1 MMLVLLFLSVP
12 VAIALSVPSI
22 VGVYAVSGIPAT
34 MNILSTAPFSAVSD
48 WTLSVLPMFI
58 FMGMLLTQSGLS
70 GKIYRVADD
79 WFSWLPGGIGIGT
92 TFAGAGLS
100 AVTGSTIGM
109 TYALGRAGIPEMLKA
124 GYDKRM
130 AVGTIM
136 VSGMTGNLIPPS
148 ILMVIYAGIASVP
161 VGPALMAG
169 ALPGIL
175 LALCF
180 AVFIFA
186 IGVIAPKLVGRGVDT
201 ADRTTPT
208 WRQRLTSL
216 GGVWGFLVILV
227 VLFGGM
233 FSGIFTPTEAGA
245 AAALCS
251 VLLCLWEK
259 RGDHPWRKIAESAM
273 ATVSATSAIFFIMI
287 GATMLTSLLAITG
300 LAPILTGF
308 ITGLGLS
315 TVGFLLVLIVLY
327 VIMGMFFDT
336 MSMMLLTIP
345 ILLPTLET
353 MGVSPLWF
361 GVFVVL
367 LGEFGMVTPPVGI
380 IPYIVHSI
388 VKDSDVNL
396 GHSITLRDIFVSLL
410 WFLPVAVIFLILM
423 IAVPGMTEWLPI
435 LIETHQR
442 RNGQRLTLAEVALP
456 FRRRAVPWL
465 PHSVRG
471 VMMRAGLIQIYDLRE
486 LSVVVQRS
494 PMKSHSLGVNP
505 PSRPTVS
512 DVRVAGAAR
521 RMCRIRRRQRYRL
534 GHLRRRR
541 FRLATHR
548 RTRSMMH
555 WPILIR

>member
-1 MMLVLLFLSVP
+1 VNANTDSAALPPEATGRSQTLLPSGSRRDRPGALALTIGFGLVAVCVIGLFTSPTAAVGGAWCIAMMLVLLFLSVP

-22 VGVYAVSGIPAT
+22 IGVYAVSGISAT
-34 MNILSTAPFSAVSD
+34 MNILATAPFSAVSD

-70 GKIYRVADD
+70 AKIYRVADH

-124 GYDKRM
+124 GYDRRM

-148 ILMVIYAGIASVP
+148 ILMVVYAGIASVP

-169 ALPGIL
+169 ALPGLL
-175 LALCF
+175 LAICF

-186 IGVIAPKLVGRGVDT
+186 IGLIAPRLVGRGIGT
-201 ADRTTPT
+201 TDRTGST
-208 WRQRLTSL
+208 WRDRLTSL
-216 GGVWGFLVILV
+216 ASIWGFAIILV

-259 RGDHPWRKIAESAM
+259 RGERPWRKVAESAL

-287 GATMLTSLLAITG
+287 GATMLTGLLAITG

-308 ITGLGLS
+308 ITSLGLS

-327 VIMGMFFDT
+327 IIMGMFFDT

-367 LGEFGMVTPPVGI
+367 LGEFGMITPPVGI

-388 VKDSDVNL
+388 AKNPEVNL
-396 GHSITLRDIFVSLL
+396 GHTITLRDIFISLL
-410 WFLPVAVIFLILM
+410 WFLPVAVVFLVLM
-423 IAVPGMTEWLPI
+423 IAAPGMTEWLPD
-435 LIETHQR
+435 LIERTS
-442 RNGQRLTLAEVALP
+442 GGMA
-456 FRRRAVPWL
+456 
-465 PHSVRG
+465 
-471 VMMRAGLIQIYDLRE
+471 AG
-486 LSVVVQRS
+486 
-494 PMKSHSLGVNP
+494 
-505 PSRPTVS
+505 
-512 DVRVAGAAR
+512 
-521 RMCRIRRRQRYRL
+521 
-534 GHLRRRR
+534 
-541 FRLATHR
+541 
-548 RTRSMMH
+548 
-555 WPILIR
+555 

>member
-1 MMLVLLFLSVP
+1 MNANTDFTGAPLLPEDASTANVIGMTTQKPATALFPSGSRRERPGVLALTIGFGLVAVCLIGLFTSPTAAIGGAWCIGMMLVLLFLSVP

-22 VGVYAVSGIPAT
+22 IGVYAVSGIPAT

-48 WTLSVLPMFI
+48 WSMSVLPMFI

-70 GKIYRVADD
+70 GKVYRVADH

-124 GYDKRM
+124 GYDRRM

-148 ILMVIYAGIASVP
+148 ILMVVYAGIASVP

-169 ALPGIL
+169 ALPGIV
-175 LALCF
+175 LAVCF
-180 AVFIFA
+180 AAFIFA
-186 IGVIAPKLVGRGVDT
+186 IGVAAPKLVGRGQNAQNTTGANT
-201 ADRTTPT
+201 ARSTTT
-208 WRQRLTSL
+208 WRDRFTSL
-216 GGVWGFLVILV
+216 TAVWGFAIILV

-251 VLLCLWEK
+251 LLLCLWEK
-259 RGDHPWRKIAESAM
+259 RGDGPWRKIADSAM
-273 ATVSATSAIFFIMI
+273 DTVAATSAIFFIMI

-300 LAPILTGF
+300 LAPILTGL
-308 ITGLGLS
+308 ITDLGLS
-315 TVGFLLVLIVLY
+315 RIGFLLVLIVLY
-327 VIMGMFFDT
+327 IVMGMFFDT
-336 MSMMLLTIP
+336 LSMMLLTIP

-367 LGEFGMVTPPVGI
+367 LGEFAMVTPPVGI

-388 VKDSDVNL
+388 AKNPEVNL
-396 GHSITLRDIFVSLL
+396 GVTVTLRDIFVSLL
-410 WFLPVAVIFLILM
+410 WFLPVGVIFLILM
-423 IAVPGMTEWLPI
+423 VAVPGMTEWLPD
-435 LIETHQR
+435 LI
-442 RNGQRLTLAEVALP
+442 
-456 FRRRAVPWL
+456 
-465 PHSVRG
+465 
-471 VMMRAGLIQIYDLRE
+471 
-486 LSVVVQRS
+486 
-494 PMKSHSLGVNP
+494 
-505 PSRPTVS
+505 SRTS
-512 DVRVAGAAR
+512 GG
-521 RMCRIRRRQRYRL
+521 MS
-534 GHLRRRR
+534 G
-541 FRLATHR
+541 
-548 RTRSMMH
+548 
-555 WPILIR
+555 

>member
-1 MMLVLLFLSVP
+1 MNANTDTTGPTPRPDDPNAAAPSTAAPTTRTLFPKDSRRRQGPGALALTIGFGLVAVCLVGLFTSPSAAIGGAWCIGMMLVLLFLSVP

-22 VGVYAVSGIPAT
+22 IGVYAVSGIPAT
-34 MNILSTAPFSAVSD
+34 MNILATAPFSAVSD
-48 WTLSVLPMFI
+48 WSMSVLPMFI

-70 GKIYRVADD
+70 GKVYRVADH

-136 VSGMTGNLIPPS
+136 VAGMTGNLIPPS

-175 LALCF
+175 LAVCF
-180 AVFIFA
+180 AAFIFA
-186 IGVIAPKLVGRGVDT
+186 IGVFAPRLVGRGRAATDT
-201 ADRTTPT
+201 TNPTTPERPTTT
-208 WRQRLTSL
+208 WRDRFTSLTS
-216 GGVWGFLVILV
+216 VWGFAIILV

-259 RGDHPWRKIAESAM
+259 RGDHPWRKIADSAM

-308 ITGLGLS
+308 ITDLGLS
-315 TVGFLLVLIVLY
+315 RVGFLLVLIVLY
-327 VIMGMFFDT
+327 IIMGMFFDT

-367 LGEFGMVTPPVGI
+367 LGEFGMITPPVGI
-380 IPYIVHSI
+380 IPYIVNSI
-388 VKDSDVNL
+388 IKDPGVNL
-396 GHSITLRDIFVSLL
+396 GHHITLRDIFISLL
-410 WFLPVAVIFLILM
+410 WFLPVAVIFLVLM
-423 IAVPGMTEWLPI
+423 IAVPGMTEWLPD
-435 LIETHQR
+435 LIE
-442 RNGQRLTLAEVALP
+442 
-456 FRRRAVPWL
+456 
-465 PHSVRG
+465 
-471 VMMRAGLIQIYDLRE
+471 
-486 LSVVVQRS
+486 
-494 PMKSHSLGVNP
+494 
-505 PSRPTVS
+505 
-512 DVRVAGAAR
+512 
-521 RMCRIRRRQRYRL
+521 
-534 GHLRRRR
+534 
-541 FRLATHR
+541 
-548 RTRSMMH
+548 RTSGGMSG
-555 WPILIR
+555 

>member
-1 MMLVLLFLSVP
+1 MNANTDFTGAPLLPEDSNSANIIGTTTQKPTTALFPRGSRRERPGVLALTIGFGLVAVCLIGLFTSPSAAIGGAWCIGMMLVLLFLSVP

-22 VGVYAVSGIPAT
+22 IGVYAVSGIPAT

-70 GKIYRVADD
+70 GKVYRVADH

-124 GYDKRM
+124 GYDRRM
-130 AVGTIM
+130 AVGTVM

-148 ILMVIYAGIASVP
+148 ILMVVYAGIASVP

-169 ALPGIL
+169 ALPGVL
-175 LALCF
+175 LAVCF
-180 AVFIFA
+180 AAFIFA
-186 IGVIAPKLVGRGVDT
+186 LGVVAPRLVGRGQSAKT
-201 ADRTTPT
+201 ATDANTTRSTTTWHDRF
-208 WRQRLTSL
+208 TSL
-216 GGVWGFLVILV
+216 TAVWGFAVILV

-251 VLLCLWEK
+251 LLLCLWEK
-259 RGDHPWRKIAESAM
+259 RDDGPWRKVAESAM
-273 ATVSATSAIFFIMI
+273 NTVAATSAIFFIMI

-300 LAPILTGF
+300 LAPILTGL
-308 ITGLGLS
+308 ITDLGLS
-315 TVGFLLVLIVLY
+315 RIGFLLVLIVLY
-327 VIMGMFFDT
+327 IVMGMFFDT
-336 MSMMLLTIP
+336 LSMVLLTIP

-367 LGEFGMVTPPVGI
+367 LGEFAMVTPPVGI

-388 VKDSDVNL
+388 AKNPEVNL
-396 GHSITLRDIFVSLL
+396 GVTVTLRDIFVSLL
-410 WFLPVAVIFLILM
+410 WFLPVGVVFLVLLV
-423 IAVPGMTEWLPI
+423 AVPGMTEWLPD
-435 LIETHQR
+435 LI
-442 RNGQRLTLAEVALP
+442 
-456 FRRRAVPWL
+456 
-465 PHSVRG
+465 
-471 VMMRAGLIQIYDLRE
+471 
-486 LSVVVQRS
+486 
-494 PMKSHSLGVNP
+494 
-505 PSRPTVS
+505 SRTS
-512 DVRVAGAAR
+512 GG
-521 RMCRIRRRQRYRL
+521 MS
-534 GHLRRRR
+534 G
-541 FRLATHR
+541 
-548 RTRSMMH
+548 
-555 WPILIR
+555 

>member
-1 MMLVLLFLSVP
+1 MNANTDTTGPTPRPDDPNAAAPSTAAPTTRTLFPKDSRRRQGPGALALTIGFGLVAVCLVGLFTSPSAAIGGAWCIGMMLVLLFLSVP

-22 VGVYAVSGIPAT
+22 IGVYAVSGIPAT
-34 MNILSTAPFSAVSD
+34 MNILATAPFSAVSD
-48 WTLSVLPMFI
+48 WSMSVLPMFI

-70 GKIYRVADD
+70 GKVYRVADH

-136 VSGMTGNLIPPS
+136 VAGMTGNLIPPS

-169 ALPGIL
+169 ALPGIV
-175 LALCF
+175 LAVCF
-180 AVFIFA
+180 AAFIFA
-186 IGVIAPKLVGRGVDT
+186 VGVFVPRLVGRGQAATDT
-201 ADRTTPT
+201 TNPTTPERPTTT
-208 WRQRLTSL
+208 WRDRFTSL
-216 GGVWGFLVILV
+216 ASVWGFLVILV

-259 RGDHPWRKIAESAM
+259 RGDHPWRKIADSAM

-308 ITGLGLS
+308 ITDLGLS
-315 TVGFLLVLIVLY
+315 RVGFLLVLIVLY
-327 VIMGMFFDT
+327 IIMGMFFDT

-367 LGEFGMVTPPVGI
+367 LGEFGMITPPVGI
-380 IPYIVHSI
+380 IPYIIHSI
-388 VKDSDVNL
+388 VKDKAVNL
-396 GHSITLRDIFVSLL
+396 GHTITLRDIFISLL
-410 WFLPVAVIFLILM
+410 WFLPVAVVFLVLLVAI
-423 IAVPGMTEWLPI
+423 PGMTEWLPD
-435 LIETHQR
+435 LIE
-442 RNGQRLTLAEVALP
+442 
-456 FRRRAVPWL
+456 
-465 PHSVRG
+465 
-471 VMMRAGLIQIYDLRE
+471 
-486 LSVVVQRS
+486 
-494 PMKSHSLGVNP
+494 
-505 PSRPTVS
+505 
-512 DVRVAGAAR
+512 
-521 RMCRIRRRQRYRL
+521 
-534 GHLRRRR
+534 
-541 FRLATHR
+541 
-548 RTRSMMH
+548 RTSGGMASS
-555 WPILIR
+555 

>member
-1 MMLVLLFLSVP
+1 MNANTDFTGAPLPPEGSNSANITGAPKPNTTALFPTGSRRERPGALALTIGFGLVAVCLIGLFTSPSAALGGAWCIGMMLVLLFLSVP

-22 VGVYAVSGIPAT
+22 IGVYAVSGIPAT

-48 WTLSVLPMFI
+48 WTMSVLPMFI

-70 GKIYRVADD
+70 GKVYRVADH

-130 AVGTIM
+130 AVGTVM

-148 ILMVIYAGIASVP
+148 ILMVVYAGIASVP

-169 ALPGIL
+169 AVPGIL
-175 LALCF
+175 LAVCF
-180 AVFIFA
+180 AAFIFA
-186 IGVIAPKLVGRGVDT
+186 LGVVAPRLVGRGQNAQSPTKNTDT
-201 ADRTTPT
+201 TRPTTT
-208 WRQRLTSL
+208 WRDRFTSL
-216 GGVWGFLVILV
+216 TGVWGFAVILV

-251 VLLCLWEK
+251 LLLCLWEK
-259 RGDHPWRKIAESAM
+259 RGDGPWRKVAESAM
-273 ATVSATSAIFFIMI
+273 DTVAATSAIFFIMI

-300 LAPILTGF
+300 LAPILTGL
-308 ITGLGLS
+308 ITDLGLS
-315 TVGFLLVLIVLY
+315 RIGFLLVLIVLY
-327 VIMGMFFDT
+327 IVMGMFFDT
-336 MSMMLLTIP
+336 LSMMLLTIP

-367 LGEFGMVTPPVGI
+367 LGEFAMVTPPVGI

-388 VKDSDVNL
+388 AKNPQVNL
-396 GHSITLRDIFVSLL
+396 GVTVTLRDIFVSLL
-410 WFLPVAVIFLILM
+410 WFLPVGVIFLILM
-423 IAVPGMTEWLPI
+423 VAVPGMTEWLPD
-435 LIETHQR
+435 LISRTS
-442 RNGQRLTLAEVALP
+442 G
-456 FRRRAVPWL
+456 
-465 PHSVRG
+465 G
-471 VMMRAGLIQIYDLRE
+471 VSG
-486 LSVVVQRS
+486 
-494 PMKSHSLGVNP
+494 
-505 PSRPTVS
+505 
-512 DVRVAGAAR
+512 
-521 RMCRIRRRQRYRL
+521 
-534 GHLRRRR
+534 
-541 FRLATHR
+541 
-548 RTRSMMH
+548 
-555 WPILIR
+555 

>member
-1 MMLVLLFLSVP
+1 MNPNTDSTAAGPTPDGETPDGFTPNSSTLLPSGSRRKRPGYLALTIGFGLVIVCLIGLFTSPSAAIGGTWCIAMMLVLLFLSVP

-22 VGVYAVSGIPAT
+22 IGVYAVSGIPAT

-70 GKIYRVADD
+70 TKVYRVADH

-92 TFAGAGLS
+92 NFAGAGLS

-175 LALCF
+175 LAVCF
-180 AVFIFA
+180 AAFILILGLVF
-186 IGVIAPKLVGRGVDT
+186 PKLVGRGVEGVE
-201 ADRTTPT
+201 RTTPT
-208 WRQRLTSL
+208 WRQRFTSL
-216 GGVWGFLVILV
+216 GGIWGFPVILI

-259 RGDHPWRKIAESAM
+259 RGHGPWKKVAESAL

-308 ITGLGLS
+308 ITDLGLS
-315 TVGFLLVLIVLY
+315 TLGFLLVLILLY
-327 VIMGMFFDT
+327 IIMGMFFDT

-353 MGVSPLWF
+353 LGVSPLWF

-380 IPYIVHSI
+380 IPYIIHSI
-388 VKDSDVNL
+388 AKDKSVNV
-396 GHSITLRDIFVSLL
+396 GTTITLRDIFIALL
-410 WFLPVAVIFLILM
+410 WFLPVAVVFLILLV
-423 IAVPGMTEWLPI
+423 AVPGMTEWLPD
-435 LIETHQR
+435 LIEST
-442 RNGQRLTLAEVALP
+442 
-456 FRRRAVPWL
+456 
-465 PHSVRG
+465 S
-471 VMMRAGLIQIYDLRE
+471 
-486 LSVVVQRS
+486 
-494 PMKSHSLGVNP
+494 
-505 PSRPTVS
+505 
-512 DVRVAGAAR
+512 GA
-521 RMCRIRRRQRYRL
+521 
-534 GHLRRRR
+534 
-541 FRLATHR
+541 
-548 RTRSMMH
+548 SS
-555 WPILIR
+555 

>member
-1 MMLVLLFLSVP
+1 MNANTDFTGSPLPPDESNSANSTTTQNSPTTALFPTDSRRERPGALTLTIGFGLVAVCLIGLFTSPSAAIGGAWCIGMMLVLLFLSVP

-22 VGVYAVSGIPAT
+22 IGVYAVSGIPAT

-48 WTLSVLPMFI
+48 WSMSVLPMFI

-70 GKIYRVADD
+70 GKVYRVADH

-124 GYDKRM
+124 GYDRRM

-148 ILMVIYAGIASVP
+148 ILMVVYAGIASVP

-169 ALPGIL
+169 AVPGIL
-175 LALCF
+175 LAVCF
-180 AVFIFA
+180 AAFIFA
-186 IGVIAPKLVGRGVDT
+186 IGVIAPKLVGREQSPQNTTETTDT
-201 ADRTTPT
+201 TRPTTT
-208 WRQRLTSL
+208 WRDRFTSL
-216 GGVWGFLVILV
+216 TGVWGFAVILV

-251 VLLCLWEK
+251 LLLCLWEK
-259 RGDHPWRKIAESAM
+259 RSQKPWRKVAESAM
-273 ATVSATSAIFFIMI
+273 DTVAATSAIFFIMI

-300 LAPILTGF
+300 LAPILTGL
-308 ITGLGLS
+308 IADLGLS
-315 TVGFLLVLIVLY
+315 RIGFLLVLIVLY
-327 VIMGMFFDT
+327 IVMGMFFDT
-336 MSMMLLTIP
+336 LSMMLLTIP

-367 LGEFGMVTPPVGI
+367 LGEFAMVTPPVGI

-388 VKDSDVNL
+388 AKNPEVNL
-396 GHSITLRDIFVSLL
+396 GATVTLRDIFISLL
-410 WFLPVAVIFLILM
+410 WFLPVAVVFLILM
-423 IAVPGMTEWLPI
+423 ITVPGMTEWLPD
-435 LIETHQR
+435 LI
-442 RNGQRLTLAEVALP
+442 
-456 FRRRAVPWL
+456 
-465 PHSVRG
+465 
-471 VMMRAGLIQIYDLRE
+471 
-486 LSVVVQRS
+486 
-494 PMKSHSLGVNP
+494 
-505 PSRPTVS
+505 SRTS
-512 DVRVAGAAR
+512 GG
-521 RMCRIRRRQRYRL
+521 MS
-534 GHLRRRR
+534 G
-541 FRLATHR
+541 
-548 RTRSMMH
+548 
-555 WPILIR
+555 

>member
-1 MMLVLLFLSVP
+1 MPPDHASSANITGTGRPNTTALFPTVSRRERSGPLALTIGFGLVAVCLIGLFTSPTAAIGGAWCIGMMLVLLFISVP

-22 VGVYAVSGIPAT
+22 IGVYAVSGIPAT
-34 MNILSTAPFSAVSD
+34 MNILATAPFSAVSD

-70 GKIYRVADD
+70 AKIYRVADH

-124 GYDKRM
+124 SYDRRM

-148 ILMVIYAGIASVP
+148 ILMVVYAGIASVP

-169 ALPGIL
+169 AVPGIL

-180 AVFIFA
+180 AIFIFA
-186 IGVIAPKLVGRGVDT
+186 IGLVAPSLVGREAGT
-201 ADRTTPT
+201 TERTRPT
-208 WRQRLTSL
+208 WRQRFTSL

-259 RGDHPWRKIAESAM
+259 RGERPWRKVAESAL

-308 ITGLGLS
+308 ITSLGLS

-367 LGEFGMVTPPVGI
+367 LGEFGMITPPVGI

-388 VKDSDVNL
+388 AKHPDVNL
-396 GHSITLRDIFVSLL
+396 GHTVTLRDIFTSLL
-410 WFLPVAVIFLILM
+410 WFLPVAVVFLVLM
-423 IAVPGMTEWLPI
+423 IVAPGMTEWLPD
-435 LIETHQR
+435 LIERTS
-442 RNGQRLTLAEVALP
+442 GGMA
-456 FRRRAVPWL
+456 
-465 PHSVRG
+465 
-471 VMMRAGLIQIYDLRE
+471 AG
-486 LSVVVQRS
+486 
-494 PMKSHSLGVNP
+494 
-505 PSRPTVS
+505 
-512 DVRVAGAAR
+512 
-521 RMCRIRRRQRYRL
+521 
-534 GHLRRRR
+534 
-541 FRLATHR
+541 
-548 RTRSMMH
+548 
-555 WPILIR
+555 

>member
-1 MMLVLLFLSVP
+1 MNNNTDTTAAGLPPEANTSPAPSLLPSGSRRKRPGYLGLIIGFGLVAICLFGLFTSPSAAIGGAWCIGMMLVLLFLSVP

-22 VGVYAVSGIPAT
+22 IGVYAVSGIPAI

-48 WTLSVLPMFI
+48 WTFSVLPMFI
-58 FMGMLLTQSGLS
+58 FMGMLLTGSGLS
-70 GKIYRVADD
+70 TKVYRVADH

-161 VGPALMAG
+161 VGPALIAG
-169 ALPGIL
+169 AVPGIL
-175 LALCF
+175 LAICF
-180 AVFIFA
+180 AVFMLA
-186 IGVIAPKLVGRGVDT
+186 LGVVVPKLVGRGVGGGE
-201 ADRTTPT
+201 RTVPT
-208 WRQRLTSL
+208 WGQRWSSL
-216 GGVWGFLVILV
+216 AGIWGFPIILV

-259 RGDHPWRKIAESAM
+259 RGDQPWRKVADSAL

-300 LAPILTGF
+300 LAPMLTGI
-308 ITGLGLS
+308 ITDLGLS
-315 TVGFLLVLIVLY
+315 TLGFLLVLIVLY
-327 VIMGMFFDT
+327 LIMGMFFDT

-353 MGVSPLWF
+353 MGVSALWF

-367 LGEFGMVTPPVGI
+367 LGELSMVTPPVGI
-380 IPYIVHSI
+380 IPYIINSI
-388 VKDSDVNL
+388 VKDKDVNL
-396 GHSITLRDIFVSLL
+396 GVHVTLRDIFISLL
-410 WFLPVAVIFLILM
+410 WFLPVAVIFLVLM
-423 IAVPGMTEWLPI
+423 IAVPEMTEWLPN
-435 LIETHQR
+435 LLS
-442 RNGQRLTLAEVALP
+442 G
-456 FRRRAVPWL
+456 
-465 PHSVRG
+465 
-471 VMMRAGLIQIYDLRE
+471 AG
-486 LSVVVQRS
+486 
-494 PMKSHSLGVNP
+494 G
-505 PSRPTVS
+505 
-512 DVRVAGAAR
+512 G
-521 RMCRIRRRQRYRL
+521 
-534 GHLRRRR
+534 
-541 FRLATHR
+541 
-548 RTRSMMH
+548 
-555 WPILIR
+555 

>member
-1 MMLVLLFLSVP
+1 MDQPKPPANTNTDTLGAKLPADVASNTNTLLPAGTRHQRPGALALIIGFGLVAVCLIGLFTSPNAAVGGAWCIAMMLVLIFLSVP
-12 VAIALSVPSI
+12 VAISLSVPSVI
-22 VGVYAVSGIPAT
+22 GVYAISGVPAS
-34 MNILSTAPFSAVSD
+34 MNVLASAPFNAVSD
-48 WTLSVLPMFI
+48 WTMSVLPMFI

-70 GKIYRVADD
+70 GKIYRVADH

-124 GYDKRM
+124 GYDRRM

-136 VSGMTGNLIPPS
+136 VAGMTGNLIPPS

-175 LALCF
+175 LAVCF
-180 AVFIFA
+180 AAFIFA
-186 IGVIAPKLVGRGVDT
+186 LGVIAPGLVGRT
-201 ADRTTPT
+201 RTTRNAGTPSNAATTDPTPARPLTT
-208 WRQRLTSL
+208 WRDRFTSL
-216 GGVWGFLVILV
+216 GSVWGFAIILI

-259 RGDHPWRKIAESAM
+259 RGETPWRKVAESAM
-273 ATVSATSAIFFIMI
+273 DTVAATSAIFFIMI

-308 ITGLGLS
+308 ITSLGLS
-315 TVGFLLVLIVLY
+315 TMGFLLVLIVLY
-327 VIMGMFFDT
+327 IVMGMFFDT
-336 MSMMLLTIP
+336 LSMMLLTIP

-353 MGVSPLWF
+353 MGVSALWF

-367 LGEFGMVTPPVGI
+367 LGEFAMVTPPVGI

-388 VKDSDVNL
+388 VKNPDVNL
-396 GHSITLRDIFVSLL
+396 GHTVTLRDIFISLL
-410 WFLPVAVIFLILM
+410 WFLPVVLIFLVLM
-423 IAVPGMTEWLPI
+423 VTVPGMTEWLPD
-435 LIETHQR
+435 LIE
-442 RNGQRLTLAEVALP
+442 
-456 FRRRAVPWL
+456 
-465 PHSVRG
+465 
-471 VMMRAGLIQIYDLRE
+471 
-486 LSVVVQRS
+486 
-494 PMKSHSLGVNP
+494 
-505 PSRPTVS
+505 
-512 DVRVAGAAR
+512 
-521 RMCRIRRRQRYRL
+521 
-534 GHLRRRR
+534 
-541 FRLATHR
+541 
-548 RTRSMMH
+548 RTSGGMSG
-555 WPILIR
+555 

>member
-1 MMLVLLFLSVP
+1 MNANTDTTGAALPPDDGPDAGSNVDPNSAPSPAILTTRTLFPNGSRRERPGALALTIGFGLVAVCLAGLFTSPSAAIGGAWCIGMMLVLLFLSVP

-22 VGVYAVSGIPAT
+22 IGVYAVSGIPAT

-48 WTLSVLPMFI
+48 WSMSVLPMFI

-70 GKIYRVADD
+70 GKVYRVADH

-124 GYDKRM
+124 GYDRRM

-148 ILMVIYAGIASVP
+148 ILMVVYAGIASVP

-169 ALPGIL
+169 AVPGIL
-175 LALCF
+175 LAVCF
-180 AVFIFA
+180 AAFIFA
-186 IGVIAPKLVGRGVDT
+186 NGVIAPKLVGRGQSTQNTTGATDVT
-201 ADRTTPT
+201 RPTTTWSDRF
-208 WRQRLTSL
+208 TSL
-216 GGVWGFLVILV
+216 TGIWGFAVILV

-251 VLLCLWEK
+251 LLLCLWEK
-259 RGDHPWRKIAESAM
+259 RGEQPWRKVADSAM
-273 ATVSATSAIFFIMI
+273 DTVAATSAIFFIMI

-300 LAPILTGF
+300 LAPILTGL
-308 ITGLGLS
+308 ITDLGLS
-315 TVGFLLVLIVLY
+315 RIGFLLVLIVLY
-327 VIMGMFFDT
+327 IVMGMFFDT
-336 MSMMLLTIP
+336 LSMMLLTIP

-367 LGEFGMVTPPVGI
+367 LGEFAMVTPPVGI

-388 VKDSDVNL
+388 AKNPEVTL
-396 GHSITLRDIFVSLL
+396 GVTVTLRDIFISLL
-410 WFLPVAVIFLILM
+410 WFLPVVVVFLILM
-423 IAVPGMTEWLPI
+423 VAVPGMTEWLPD
-435 LIETHQR
+435 LI
-442 RNGQRLTLAEVALP
+442 
-456 FRRRAVPWL
+456 
-465 PHSVRG
+465 
-471 VMMRAGLIQIYDLRE
+471 
-486 LSVVVQRS
+486 
-494 PMKSHSLGVNP
+494 
-505 PSRPTVS
+505 SRTS
-512 DVRVAGAAR
+512 GG
-521 RMCRIRRRQRYRL
+521 MS
-534 GHLRRRR
+534 G
-541 FRLATHR
+541 
-548 RTRSMMH
+548 
-555 WPILIR
+555 